1 MATTPKIALVTGGS
15 QGLGKDMALQLARH
29 EHDVVVTYRHHP
41 EEAAAVVAQIRAG
54 GRQALAL
61 PFDVADS
68 RTFDQFLR
76 ELTMSLLAQTG
87 RPNFDFLINNAGSG
101 ADTLI
106 ADTPEAV
113 LDELYRLHVKGP
125 YLLTQKALPFLNDGG
140 WVINLASGLTRF
152 TTLGR
157 SAYATMKGA
166 VETFACYLA
175 KEVGPRGITANSVAP
190 GLIQTNFTQATFAR
204 PENVAHIESITAL
217 GRTGTPEDIGGVVAF
232 LCSDEARW
240 ITGQRLE
247 VSGGM
252 NL

>member
-1 MATTPKIALVTGGS
+1 MATTSKIALVTGGS
-15 QGLGKDMALQLARH
+15 QGLGKDMALQLAH
-29 EHDVVVTYRHHP
+29 HGHDVVLTYHRHP
-41 EEAAAVVAQIRAG
+41 EAAEAVVAQIRATG
-54 GRQALAL
+54 QQAFAL

-68 RTFDQFLR
+68 RTFDPFVR
-76 ELTMSLLAQTG
+76 ELTERLTAQTG
-87 RPNFDFLINNAGSG
+87 RPNIDFLINNAGSG

-113 LDELYRLHVKGP
+113 LDELYRIHVKGP
-125 YLLTQKALPFLNDGG
+125 YLLTQKVLPFLNDGG
-140 WVINLASGLTRF
+140 GVINLASGLTRF

-166 VETFACYLA
+166 VETFTRYLA

-190 GLIQTNFTQATFAR
+190 GIIQTSFTQATFDQ
-204 PENVAHIESITAL
+204 PENVTRLQSITAL
-217 GRTGTPEDIGGVVAF
+217 GRTGKPEDIGGVVAF